1 MAQEVELNLQKSW
14 DWRIAA
20 YLFLAGVGAGASLF
34 GAVAHLLDPGLVSL
48 AQTGLLLGIP
58 LVIVGTLFLVW
69 DLGQPMRFTK
79 ALLKP
84 GTSWISRGSWILTFF
99 IAVAVILFGLWVW
112 PFTILGTMPGAV
124 AALEVLITIFA
135 LGTIAY
141 TGLLLGANKPI
152 PFWSMPTLPLL
163 FSVSAIA
170 TGMKASSLLVT
181 ISGLA
186 GGTGVPKVAGTLAH
200 YIAWFLALEIAVVVL
215 HLWGTHQTVT
225 AKYSTMRL
233 LRGELATQ
241 FWGGYVIVGLVIPL
255 LAETVV
261 PGASAEASWV
271 IAASILGLIGGFVL
285 RLTVVSAGA
294 KTPLPALGGLFP
306 IPANM

>member
-1 MAQEVELNLQKSW
+1 MAAKVELYQQRSW

-20 YLFLAGVGAGASLF
+20 YLFLAGAGAGGSLF
-34 GAVAHLLDPGLVSL
+34 GVVAHLLDPGFVSF
-48 AQTGLLLGIP
+48 AQTSLLVGVP
-58 LVIVGTLFLVW
+58 LVIVGILFLLW
-69 DLGQPMRFTK
+69 DLGQPTRFAK

-99 IAVAVILFGLWVW
+99 IASGVILYGLWVW
-112 PFTILGTMPGAV
+112 PFTTLQAMPQAVIL
-124 AALEVLITIFA
+124 LEVLVAVFA

-141 TGLLLGANKPI
+141 TGLLLGASKPI

-170 TGMKASSLLVT
+170 TGTKATSLLVVVGAL
-181 ISGLA
+181 S
-186 GGTGVPKVAGTLAH
+186 GGTGLPNLTETLAH

-225 AKYSTMRL
+225 AKYSTML
-233 LRGELATQ
+233 VLRGNLATQ
-241 FWGGYVIVGLVIPL
+241 FWVGYVIMGLVIPL

-261 PGASAEASWV
+261 PGAGTEVLWVVTASV
-271 IAASILGLIGGFVL
+271 LGLIGGFIL
-285 RLTVVSAGA
+285 RLTIVSAGI
-294 KTPLPALGGLFP
+294 KTPMRALGTSFP
-306 IPANM
+306 IPAKM